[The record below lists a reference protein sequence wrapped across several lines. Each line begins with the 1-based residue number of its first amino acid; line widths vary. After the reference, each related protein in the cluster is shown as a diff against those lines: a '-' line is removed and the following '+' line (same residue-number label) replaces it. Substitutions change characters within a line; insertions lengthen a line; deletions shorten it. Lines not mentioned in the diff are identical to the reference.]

1 MSVYTK
7 LLEVQKEVSGIGKD
21 SKNPF
26 YKSSYFDINKLL
38 RVVKPALN
46 KHDLL
51 LMQPLS
57 NVGGLQALTTIIL
70 DTESGEMIENT
81 IPLTIN
87 DDPQKMGSAITYYRR
102 YALQSLLGLEAK
114 DDDGNDASMTFKKLC
129 SIAWNKPELKP
140 FKQQLLENF
149 EINKPSDLKTEEQY
163 KEFHEAIKIRLNG
176 FK

>member
-1 MSVYTK
+1 MSIYTK
-7 LLEVQKEVSGIGKD
+7 LLEVQKEVTGIGKD

-46 KHDLL
+46 KHGLL

-57 NVGGLQALTTIIL
+57 NVNGLQALTTMII
-70 DTESGEMIENT
+70 DTESGELVENT

-114 DDDGNDASMTFKKLC
+114 DDDGNSAITYKRLVQDVWSKIDKTIKK
-129 SIAWNKPELKP
+129 N
-140 FKQQLLENF
+140 LLLDF
-149 EINKPSDLKTEEQY
+149 EITKPSDLKTEEDF
-163 KEFHEAIKIRLNG
+163 KEFYESIQVKTNL
-176 FK
+176 